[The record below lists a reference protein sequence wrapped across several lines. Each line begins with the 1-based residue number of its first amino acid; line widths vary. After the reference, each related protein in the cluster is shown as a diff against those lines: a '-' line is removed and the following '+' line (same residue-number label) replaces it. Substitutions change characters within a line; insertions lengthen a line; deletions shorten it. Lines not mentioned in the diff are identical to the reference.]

1 MIEISKV
8 RGTDGDKMIK
18 FAFVELKIFKTG
30 SCDDSSKRMADK
42 ADLVFFNF
50 DSIQEIFDL
59 DS

>member
-1 MIEISKV
+1 
-8 RGTDGDKMIK
+8 MIK

-50 DSIQEIFDL
+50 DCIQEIFDL